1 MIALKRKRR
10 VGNVS
15 RESKSASTVSKI
27 RSTESLSE
35 KQIETEILFRL
46 NQIKDC
52 YAWKNHTTGIFDPR
66 RGVFRKLGG
75 YAIKGVS
82 DIIGIYKGKMLCL
95 EVKSATGKLR
105 PEQQKF
111 LERMKDLGA
120 ITGVVRSWPE
130 AQRALDEIAGDT
142 QHTPAETYS
151 TEF

>member
-1 MIALKRKRR
+1 
-10 VGNVS
+10 
-15 RESKSASTVSKI
+15 
-27 RSTESLSE
+27 LSE

-111 LERMKDLGA
+111 LERMKELGA
-120 ITGVVRSWPE
+120 VTGVVRSWPE
-130 AQRALDEIAGDT
+130 AQRVLDEITGDT
-142 QHTPAETYS
+142 QRTQAETY
-151 TEF
+151 

>member
-1 MIALKRKRR
+1 MIALKRKKR
-10 VGNVS
+10 VANAS
-15 RESKSASTVSKI
+15 RESKSVSTVSRIK
-27 RSTESLSE
+27 STESLSE

-46 NQIKDC
+46 NHIKDC

-105 PEQQKF
+105 PEQKKF
-111 LERMKDLGA
+111 LDRMKELGA

-130 AQRALDEIAGDT
+130 AQRVLDEIAGDT
-142 QHTPAETYS
+142 QHTQAETY
-151 TEF
+151 